1 MSYDE
6 ILNKF
11 SSSTTNQ
18 SQNVTPAVT
27 EVGQSVDQI
36 LEGFNKTANTDDN
49 TADDNTQS
57 SDNTTEDNAPVNT
70 AEDFK
75 EEDFKAIDL
84 LIKEGKLMPMEDEQ
98 GQLIPIKTKADL
110 IDLID
115 RNNEYFQQNSL
126 DIAQKQF
133 YETKSPVWQ
142 TLLQYAENARDI
154 KEIAPLF
161 NAIQDYQASTTY
173 DLDNEA
179 HQEEMVRIYS
189 QMKGL
194 DPKTIEEDID
204 DLKDRNKLK
213 DRATQLKPSIEK
225 YNEQR
230 VNTILAQKQ
239 QEEEATAKVLQTHYN
254 NVIENIIKPEEVG
267 GFKLTNEHRQ
277 MVASTLVPDS
287 TIGGLPIF
295 TIINNLLEEGKFD
308 TLMKISL
315 MALDPTN
322 FDNYYSSKVSTKVA
336 SDLQRRLRTA
346 TSQQNSNGS
355 ITDSGSNQMRQTT
368 KVDPNSNF
376 YFGK

>member
-11 SSSTTNQ
+11 SSTQTNQ

-27 EVGQSVDQI
+27 EPGQSVDQI
-36 LEGFNKTANTDDN
+36 LEGFNKSTNTDDN
-49 TADDNTQS
+49 TADDNSQS
-57 SDNTTEDNAPVNT
+57 DDTTTDNQSVNTTEDL
-70 AEDFK
+70 K

-84 LIKEGKLMPMEDEQ
+84 LIKEGKLMPMEDES

-115 RNNEYFQQNSL
+115 RNNEYFQQNSYEV
-126 DIAQKQF
+126 AQKQF

-142 TLLQYAENARDI
+142 TLLQYAETARDI
-154 KEIAPLF
+154 NDIAPLF
-161 NAIQDYQASTTY
+161 NAIQNYQASTTY
-173 DLDNEA
+173 DLENEF
-179 HQEEMVRIYS
+179 HQEEMIRVYG

-230 VNTILAQKQ
+230 VNSILAQKQ
-239 QEEEATAKVLQTHYN
+239 QEEQATAQVLQKHYN
-254 NVIENIIKPEEVG
+254 NVVENIIKPAEVG
-267 GFKLTNEHRQ
+267 GFKLTNEHKQ
-277 MVASTLVPDS
+277 MVASTLVPDPK
-287 TIGGLPIF
+287 IGGLPIF
-295 TIINNLLEEGKFD
+295 TIINNLVEEGKFD
-308 TLMKISL
+308 ILTKISL

-322 FDNYYSSKVSTKVA
+322 FDNYYSSKVSNKVA

-355 ITDSGSNQMRQTT
+355 ISETDNNQMKPNT
-368 KVDPNSNF
+368 KIDNKSTF